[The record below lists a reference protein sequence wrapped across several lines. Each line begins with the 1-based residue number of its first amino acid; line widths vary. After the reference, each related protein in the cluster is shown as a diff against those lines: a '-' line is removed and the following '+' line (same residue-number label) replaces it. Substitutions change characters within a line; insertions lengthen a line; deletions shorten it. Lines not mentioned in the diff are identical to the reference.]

1 VKNPTAKLKRPLALI
16 CAVATALLLVAPAA
30 FGAELTRAE
39 YVDKVEPIC
48 MANTKANEKI
58 LKGVRGAVKD
68 EKLDKAAGQL
78 NRAATALEKTV
89 KQLKATPQPTED
101 EATLRKWLGYVSTEA
116 TLLRKTAQALGA
128 GNKFKAQSQVVRLN
142 RNETQAN
149 NLVAGFGFS
158 YCKFIQARFV

>member
-1 VKNPTAKLKRPLALI
+1 MKNFTAKLKRPLALT
-16 CAVATALLLVAPAA
+16 CAVATALLLVTPAA

-68 EKLDKAAGQL
+68 EELGKAAGQF

-89 KQLKATPQPTED
+89 KQLKASPQPTSD

-116 TLLRKTAQALGA
+116 TLLRKAGQALNDN
-128 GNKFKAQSQVVRLN
+128 NKFKAQSQVVRLT
-142 RNETQAN
+142 RNATQAN
-149 NLVAGFGFS
+149 NLVAGFGFN
-158 YCKFIQARFV
+158 YCKFNPSRFT